1 MPLGG
6 FAMAPGGV
14 RARRSHAAPAGL
26 FLPPKAVYHRPR
38 ASAAEDRK
46 MRRVVVTGLG
56 MVSPLACGVEPTWA
70 RLLAGQSGAGTITRF
85 DAGHLATSY
94 ACEIPLGDGTD
105 GSFNPD
111 DWMEPKE
118 RRKVDDFILYGMAAA
133 HQAVTDAGWTPQD
146 EDSRLRTGVMIGSG
160 IGGLGSI
167 AETAVLL
174 KERGPRRVS
183 PFFIPGSLINL
194 ISGQVSIRYG
204 FKGPNHAVVTACST
218 GAHAIGDAARLIQWG
233 DADVMIAG
241 GAEAPICELGIA
253 GFNACKA
260 LSTKRGNAPETA
272 SRPYDADRDGF
283 VMGEGAGVVVLEA
296 LEHAVARGA
305 RIYAEVLG
313 YGLSGD
319 AFHITAPSE
328 DGDGGYRAMQ
338 AALKRAGLMPGD
350 VDYIN
355 AHGTSTMADT
365 IELAA
370 VERLLGDAAGRATMS
385 STKSSVGHLL
395 GAAGAVEAIFCI
407 LAIRDQVAP
416 PTINLDTP
424 AVTPRLDLAAN
435 AARQREIRV
444 ALSNS
449 FGFGGTN
456 ATLIMGRMEG

>member
-1 MPLGG
+1 
-6 FAMAPGGV
+6 
-14 RARRSHAAPAGL
+14 
-26 FLPPKAVYHRPR
+26 
-38 ASAAEDRK
+38 
-46 MRRVVVTGLG
+46 MRRVVITGMG
-56 MVSPLACGVEPTWA
+56 MVSPLGCGVEPTWS
-70 RLLAGQSGAGTITRF
+70 RLLEGRSGARTISRF
-85 DAGHLATSY
+85 DASHLATTY
-94 ACEIPLGDGTD
+94 ACEIPRGDGSD

-118 RRKVDDFILYGMAAA
+118 ARKVDDFILYGMAAA
-133 HQAVTDAGWTPQD
+133 DQAVRDAGWMPED
-146 EDSRLRTGVMIGSG
+146 EESRLRTGVMIGSG
-160 IGGLGSI
+160 IGGLSSI
-167 AETAVLL
+167 ADTTLL
-174 KERGPRRVS
+174 LRDRGPRRVS
-183 PFFIPGSLINL
+183 PFFIPGALINL

-296 LEHAVARGA
+296 LEHAEARGA

-319 AFHITAPSE
+319 AYHITAPSE
-328 DGDGGYRAMQ
+328 DGDGGYRSME
-338 AALKRAGLMPGD
+338 AALKRAGITPEA

-370 VERLLGDAAGRATMS
+370 VERLMGDAADRAVMS

-395 GAAGAVEAIFCI
+395 GAAGAVEAIFCV

-435 AARQREIRV
+435 GKREREIRV

-456 ATLIMGRMEG
+456 ATLVMGRMEG